1 MTLRRQD
8 SQDKP
13 GDWEPKPGDR
23 VVRHPRQ
30 EEIGPVVVNEPV
42 RRVPARAL
50 ASPMLIIYAFVGLIA
65 VGTLL
70 LMLPFT
76 QHSGEFTPF
85 REALF
90 TATSAVTVTGLVI
103 KDTAVYWTRTGQ
115 TIILGL
121 IFVGGLGFMTIGT
134 FLLILIGQRVTLTQ
148 RLLVRESL
156 GVNQLG
162 GLVQLTIAIVLVA
175 VAIQTVGFFVLLAKF
190 LGIYPT
196 AEAVWQAAFHAVS
209 GFNNAGFIALTE
221 KDGLGR
227 FQADWVVLG
236 TIGTLIVLGAISY
249 WVLFDVVRYRRFSLF
264 TLTTKLVLVFTG
276 VLILLGTVVFFAF
289 EYGNP
294 DTIGPMSLGDKVV
307 TSVFE
312 SVSGRTAGFTAV
324 GFGNTEQQTNF
335 FFTSLMFIGGAS
347 GSVAGGIKV
356 NTFAIVLICG
366 FLDHQGPQTHLGV
379 RQGDTADPSAEGT
392 GHRGGI
398 DSVRLPDRA
407 PAHIRR
413 GRRRFHRS
421 PVRERFGLRYSGA
434 QHGRYSRPVLLGPPD
449 PGCRHVC
456 RQAGAA
462 YRRPRH
468 GEAQRARPLPIRPG
482 TGYNRLKSATRGLR
496 YCECA

>member
-13 GDWEPKPGDR
+13 SDWEPKPGDR

-30 EEIGPVVVNEPV
+30 EEIGPVVVTEPV
-42 RRVPARAL
+42 RRVPARVL
-50 ASPMLIIYAFVGLIA
+50 ASPMLIIYAFLGLIA

-103 KDTAVYWTRTGQ
+103 QDTASYWTRTGQ

-175 VAIQTVGFFVLLAKF
+175 VAIQTIGFFVLLAKF

-209 GFNNAGFIALTE
+209 GFNNAGFLALTE
-221 KDGLGR
+221 EDGLGR

-249 WVLFDVVRYRRFSLF
+249 WVIFDVVKYRRFSLF

-276 VLILLGTVVFFAF
+276 GLILLGTVGFFAF

-294 DTIGPMSLGDKVV
+294 DTIGPMPLEDKLM
-307 TSVFE
+307 TSAFE
-312 SVSGRTAGFTAV
+312 SISGRTAGFTTV

-356 NTFAIVLICG
+356 NTFAIVIIAVLSTI
-366 FLDHQGPQTHLGV
+366 
-379 RQGDTADPSAEGT
+379 
-392 GHRGGI
+392 
-398 DSVRLPDRA
+398 
-407 PAHIRR
+407 R
-413 GRRRFHRS
+413 GRRHTSVFG
-421 PVRERFGLRYSGA
+421 REIPQTLLLRVQVIGAVSIAFVFLIALLLTFAEGGGDFIALLFESVSAFGTVGLSTGVTPDLSYWGHLILIVA
-434 QHGRYSRPVLLGPPD
+434 MFVGRLGPLTVGLAMARRSERD
-449 PGCRHVC
+449 L
-456 RQAGAA
+456 
-462 YRRPRH
+462 YRF
-468 GEAQRARPLPIRPG
+468 AQEQVTIG
-482 TGYNRLKSATRGLR
+482 
-496 YCECA
+496 